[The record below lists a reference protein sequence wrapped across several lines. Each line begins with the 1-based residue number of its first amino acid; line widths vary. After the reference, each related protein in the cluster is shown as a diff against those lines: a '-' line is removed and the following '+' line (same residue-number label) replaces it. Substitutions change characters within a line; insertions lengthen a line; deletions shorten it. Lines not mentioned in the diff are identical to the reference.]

1 METSFYYGGWD
12 AHIPMKEPFVTGY
25 VQQKTEAE
33 NRNRMKQVYHT
44 EISHLTEE
52 HFQQMLHEVPEFR
65 RQHALSY
72 RNRNDTILCLA
83 AYQLLKQA
91 LGTKDNPVFYRNNFG
106 KPYLTELLDAGT
118 PPFFNI
124 SHTHGLAVCV
134 IADTEIGIDVE
145 TPFAFDADL
154 AEVICTPN
162 ELQTLEQLSINEKT
176 TMLNRLWVQK
186 ESYLKAIGKGLLL
199 EPKSIEIVK
208 VTDYDLYVNDN
219 FFGRFLAVCQQQQ
232 RKSH

>member
-1 METSFYYGGWD
+1 MFSPLPSNSNHSAVAGV
-12 AHIPMKEPFVTGY
+12 MCSRK
-25 VQQKTEAE
+25 Q
-33 NRNRMKQVYHT
+33 NRMKQVYHIET
-44 EISHLTEE
+44 SNLTEE

-72 RNRNDTILCLA
+72 RNRNDTVLCLA

-91 LGTKDNPVFYRNNFG
+91 LGTEDNPIFYRNNFG
-106 KPYLTELLDAGT
+106 KPYLTEQLDAGP

-124 SHTHGLAVCV
+124 SHTKGLAVCV

-154 AEVICTPN
+154 AEIICTPN

-176 TMLNRLWVQK
+176 IVLNRFWVQK
-186 ESYLKAIGKGLLL
+186 ESYLKAVGKGLLL
-199 EPKSIEIVK
+199 KPNRVEIAA
-208 VTDYDLYVNDN
+208 VTDHDLYVNDN
-219 FFGRFLAVCQQQQ
+219 FSGRFLAVSQQQH
-232 RKSH
+232 KPNYCMKTFPFCDNL